1 MKKIF
6 LTILMIFAIPLT
18 ALGEELYP
26 FGSGKQ
32 ETKETHP
39 IYFGYMED
47 YAALL
52 REAFEKKKMFKMR
65 GWGSEYYFTITRD
78 GTIKDMSISIWQN
91 DYFDKKEVKPFSIF
105 DNYSPLYISIFMD
118 VEKIDDNG
126 NKYYLIRNEFSDY
139 YIDSKTGLVIKITD
153 ISQSSIS
160 DLYYVFGT
168 VENNDINRP
177 DV

>member
-6 LTILMIFAIPLT
+6 LTILMIFALSLT

-52 REAFEKKKMFKMR
+52 REAFEKKKMFKLR
-65 GWGSEYYFTITRD
+65 GWGSEYYFVVTRD
-78 GTIKDMSISIWQN
+78 GTIKDVRVGIWQN
-91 DYFDKKEVKPFSIF
+91 DYFDKKIKEIIMSVKPLPFREGMDLDTMYFEVYMGYEDYEQQYVDIGLYRGTNDSSF
-105 DNYSPLYISIFMD
+105 DISIILQ
-118 VEKIDDNG
+118 K
-126 NKYYLIRNEFSDY
+126 
-139 YIDSKTGLVIKITD
+139 
-153 ISQSSIS
+153 
-160 DLYYVFGT
+160 
-168 VENNDINRP
+168 
-177 DV
+177 

>member
-91 DYFDKKEVKPFSIF
+91 DYFDKKIKEIIMSVKPLPFREGMDLDSMYFDVYMGYEDYEQQYVKVWLYRGLSDSSFSI
-105 DNYSPLYISIFMD
+105 SIILQ
-118 VEKIDDNG
+118 K
-126 NKYYLIRNEFSDY
+126 
-139 YIDSKTGLVIKITD
+139 
-153 ISQSSIS
+153 
-160 DLYYVFGT
+160 
-168 VENNDINRP
+168 
-177 DV
+177 